1 MSATRDPLAGA
12 ADLSTRTGDP
22 GLHRLAAG
30 ALLISF
36 QGTTAPDWVL
46 RGLEDGLGG
55 VCLFGF
61 NVADGEQVAALS
73 ARLNEAGRPV
83 VSLDEEGG
91 DVTRLAY
98 HTGSVYPG
106 NAALG
111 AVDDVALTERVY
123 RAMAADLARCGVNF
137 DIGPVADVN
146 TADDNPI
153 IGTRS
158 FGSSPDLVARHTVA
172 AVRGLQSAG
181 IAACVK
187 HFPGHGATHQD
198 SHLEIPLVDAPL
210 DVLRERELVPFAAAI
225 EAGAKS
231 IMTAHVA
238 VPELTGDLPATLSA
252 QALTWLLRRELGYDG
267 VVLTDALDM
276 HAISGSVGLA
286 EGAVRALAAGADLLC
301 LGPLPTAEDVRGMV
315 DHIVDAVAEG
325 RLAAERLEE
334 AAARVE
340 RLRDWF
346 GVRHQAAG
354 NGPAGN
360 GEVTDGEAV
369 GLDAARRAVSL
380 TGSAGPLVDPFVV
393 EIDTPPTIAVGEVPW
408 GIAPWL
414 PEAGIVRVR
423 PSEADAGELLGRARE
438 RSLIVVVKDAHRHTD
453 SRELVSAL
461 LAGRPDAV
469 VVEMGLPIWRPGAGA
484 YIATY
489 GAARANA
496 RAAVELLSGG
506 PSVAGL

>member
-12 ADLSTRTGDP
+12 ADPSTRTGDP

-36 QGTTAPDWVL
+36 RGTTAPDWVL

-73 ARLNEAGRPV
+73 ARLHEAGRPV

-98 HTGSVYPG
+98 HTGSAYPG

-123 RAMAADLARCGVNF
+123 HAMAADLARCGVNL
-137 DIGPVADVN
+137 DMGPVADVN

-198 SHLEIPLVDAPL
+198 SHLEIPLVNASL
-210 DVLRERELVPFAAAI
+210 ELLRERELVPFLAAI

-231 IMTAHVA
+231 IMSAHVA
-238 VPELTGDLPATLSA
+238 VPDLTGTLPATLSWE
-252 QALTWLLRRELGYDG
+252 ALTRLLRRELGYDG
-267 VVLTDALDM
+267 VVITDALDM
-276 HAISGSVGLA
+276 HAISKSVGLA
-286 EGAVRALAAGADLLC
+286 EGAVMALAAGADLLC
-301 LGPLPTAEDVRGMV
+301 LGPLPTPEDVRGMV

-340 RLRDWF
+340 RLHDWF
-346 GVRHQAAG
+346 GATRA
-354 NGPAGN
+354 
-360 GEVTDGEAV
+360 EVAEGDVV

-408 GIAPWL
+408 GVAPWL
-414 PEAGIVRVR
+414 PQAEIVRVK
-423 PSEADAGELLGRARE
+423 PEEADAEALLGRVRD
-438 RSLIVVVKDAHRHTD
+438 RSLIVVVKDAHRHQG
-453 SRELVSAL
+453 SRELISEL
-461 LAGRPDAV
+461 LAAHPDAV

-496 RAAVELLSGG
+496 QAAVELLSRG
-506 PSVAGL
+506 PLAVR

>member
-12 ADLSTRTGDP
+12 AAPSTRTGDP
-22 GLHRLAAG
+22 GLNRLAAG
-30 ALLISF
+30 TLLISF
-36 QGTTAPDWVL
+36 RGTTAPDWVL

-55 VCLFGF
+55 VCLFGS
-61 NVADGEQVAALS
+61 NIAGDEQVAALI

-98 HTGSVYPG
+98 HTGSAYPG

-111 AVDDVALTERVY
+111 AVDDVDLTERVY
-123 RAMAADLARCGVNF
+123 HAMAADLARCGVNL
-137 DIGPVADVN
+137 DMGPVADVN

-158 FGSSPDLVARHTVA
+158 FGSSPGLVARHTVA

-198 SHLEIPLVDAPL
+198 SHLEIPLVDASVDL
-210 DVLRERELVPFAAAI
+210 LRERELVPFLAAI
-225 EAGAKS
+225 EAGVKS

-252 QALTWLLRRELGYDG
+252 QALTRLLRRELGYDG

-286 EGAVRALAAGADLLC
+286 EGAVLALSAGADMLC
-301 LGPLPTAEDVRGMV
+301 LGPLPTPEDVRRMV
-315 DHIVDAVAEG
+315 AHIVDAVAEG
-325 RLAAERLEE
+325 RLAGERLEE

-346 GVRHQAAG
+346 ETSRTKVAQDD
-354 NGPAGN
+354 
-360 GEVTDGEAV
+360 VI

-380 TGSAGPLVDPFVV
+380 TGSTGPLADPFVV

-408 GIAPWL
+408 GVAPWL
-414 PEAGIVRVR
+414 PQAEIVRVT
-423 PSEADAGELLGRARE
+423 PENADAGALLGRAAGD
-438 RSLIVVVKDAHRHTD
+438 RSLIVVVKDAHRHAG
-453 SRELVSAL
+453 SRDLISAL
-461 LAGRPDAV
+461 LAARPDAV
-469 VVEMGLPIWRPGAGA
+469 VMEMGLPIWRPGAGA

-496 RAAVELLSGG
+496 QAAVELLCGG
-506 PSVAGL
+506 PLAVR

>member
-1 MSATRDPLAGA
+1 MSATRDPLPGA

-61 NVADGEQVAALS
+61 NVADGEQVAALT

-123 RAMAADLARCGVNF
+123 HAMAADLARCGVNF

-158 FGSSPDLVARHTVA
+158 FGSTPDVVARHTVA

-187 HFPGHGATHQD
+187 HFPGHGATLQD

-210 DVLRERELVPFAAAI
+210 DVLRERELVPFVAAI

-252 QALTWLLRRELGYDG
+252 RALTWLLRRELGYDG

-346 GVRHQAAG
+346 DGTRPSPNGSSVNGEAA
-354 NGPAGN
+354 N
-360 GEVTDGEAV
+360 GEVV

-380 TGSAGPLVDPFVV
+380 TGSAGPLTDPFVV

-414 PEAGIVRVR
+414 PEAEIVRVK
-423 PSEADAGELLGRARE
+423 PSEADAGELLGRARK
-438 RSLIVVVKDAHRHTD
+438 RSLIVVVKDAHRHPD

-461 LAGRPDAV
+461 LAARPDAV
-469 VVEMGLPIWRPGAGA
+469 VMEMGLPIWRPGAGA

-496 RAAVELLSGG
+496 RAAVELLSGD
-506 PSVAGL
+506 PSTAGQ

>member
-1 MSATRDPLAGA
+1 MSATRDSLPGA
-12 ADLSTRTGDP
+12 ADLSTRTGLSTSTGDP

-36 QGTTAPDWVL
+36 RGTTAPDWVL

-61 NVADGEQVAALS
+61 NVASGEQVGALT
-73 ARLNEAGRPV
+73 ARLNEAARPV

-98 HTGSVYPG
+98 HTGSAYPG

-111 AVDDVALTERVY
+111 RVDDVGLTERVY
-123 RAMAADLARCGVNF
+123 HAMAADLARCGVNL
-137 DIGPVADVN
+137 DMGPVADVN

-158 FGSSPDLVARHTVA
+158 FGPSPDLVARHTVA

-198 SHLEIPLVDAPL
+198 SHLEIPLVDASL
-210 DVLRERELVPFAAAI
+210 DLLRERELVPFVAAI

-238 VPELTGDLPATLSA
+238 VPELTGDLPATLSRE
-252 QALTWLLRRELGYDG
+252 ALTRLLRRELGYDG
-267 VVLTDALDM
+267 VVVSDALDM
-276 HAISGSVGLA
+276 HAISESVGLA
-286 EGAVRALAAGADLLC
+286 EGAVLSLAAGADLLC
-301 LGPLPTAEDVRGMV
+301 LGPLPTPEDVRRMV
-315 DHIVDAVAEG
+315 AHIAAAVTEG
-325 RLAAERLEE
+325 RLAAGRLEE
-334 AAARVE
+334 AAGRVD

-346 GVRHQAAG
+346 ARPDASAG
-354 NGPAGN
+354 D
-360 GEVTDGEAV
+360 ESQVV

-380 TGSAGPLVDPFVV
+380 TGAAAPLVDPFVV
-393 EIDTPPTIAVGEVPW
+393 ELDTPPTIAVGEVPW
-408 GIAPWL
+408 GVGPWL
-414 PEAGIVRVR
+414 PQAEIVRVR
-423 PSEADAGELLGRARE
+423 PEDADADALLGRARD
-438 RSLIVVVKDAHRHTD
+438 RSLIVVVKDAHRHPR
-453 SRELVSAL
+453 SRDLVSAL
-461 LAGRPDAV
+461 LAARPDAV
-469 VVEMGLPIWRPGAGA
+469 VMEMGLPIWRPGAGA
-484 YIATY
+484 YLATY

-496 RAAVELLSGG
+496 QAAVELLSGG
-506 PSVAGL
+506 PLVAGL

>member
-12 ADLSTRTGDP
+12 ADPSTRTGDP

-36 QGTTAPDWVL
+36 RGTTAPDWVL

-73 ARLNEAGRPV
+73 ARLHEAGRPV

-98 HTGSVYPG
+98 HTGSAYPG

-123 RAMAADLARCGVNF
+123 HAMAADLVRCGVNL
-137 DIGPVADVN
+137 DMGPVADVN

-158 FGSSPDLVARHTVA
+158 FGSSPELVARHTVA

-198 SHLEIPLVDAPL
+198 SHLEIPLVDASL
-210 DVLRERELVPFAAAI
+210 DLLRERELVPFRAAI

-231 IMTAHVA
+231 IMSAHVA
-238 VPELTGDLPATLSA
+238 VPSLTGTLPATLSRET
-252 QALTWLLRRELGYDG
+252 LTRLLRRELGYDG
-267 VVLTDALDM
+267 VVITDALDM
-276 HAISGSVGLA
+276 HAISRSVGLA
-286 EGAVRALAAGADLLC
+286 EGAVMALAAGADLLC
-301 LGPLPTAEDVRGMV
+301 LGPLPTPEDVRGMV

-325 RLAAERLEE
+325 RLTAERLEE

-346 GVRHQAAG
+346 GATRA
-354 NGPAGN
+354 
-360 GEVTDGEAV
+360 EVAEGDV
-369 GLDAARRAVSL
+369 IGLDAARRAVSL

-408 GIAPWL
+408 GVAPWL
-414 PEAGIVRVR
+414 PQAEIVRVK
-423 PSEADAGELLGRARE
+423 PEEADAGALLGRARD
-438 RSLIVVVKDAHRHTD
+438 RSLIVVVKDAHRHPD
-453 SRELVSAL
+453 SRELISEL
-461 LAGRPDAV
+461 LAARPDAV

-496 RAAVELLSGG
+496 RAAVELLT
-506 PSVAGL
+506 A

>member
-73 ARLNEAGRPV
+73 TRLNEAGRPV

-98 HTGSVYPG
+98 HTGSAYPG

-123 RAMAADLARCGVNF
+123 RAMAADLARSGVNL
-137 DIGPVADVN
+137 DMGPVADVN

-158 FGSSPDLVARHTVA
+158 FGSSPGLVARHTVA

-181 IAACVK
+181 IASCVK

-210 DVLRERELVPFAAAI
+210 DLLRERELVPFLAAI

-238 VPELTGDLPATLSA
+238 VPELTGNLPATLSA
-252 QALTWLLRRELGYDG
+252 QALTGLLRRELGYDG

-301 LGPLPTAEDVRGMV
+301 LGPLPTPEDVRSMV

-346 GVRHQAAG
+346 
-354 NGPAGN
+354 
-360 GEVTDGEAV
+360 EASRTTV
-369 GLDAARRAVSL
+369 VEDDVIGLTAARRAVSL

-408 GIAPWL
+408 GVAPWL
-414 PEAGIVRVR
+414 SEAEIVRVR
-423 PSEADAGELLGRARE
+423 PAEADAAALLGRARE
-438 RSLIVVVKDAHRHTD
+438 RSLIVVVKDAHRHPG
-453 SRELVSAL
+453 SRALISEL
-461 LAGRPDAV
+461 LAARQDAV
-469 VVEMGLPIWRPGAGA
+469 VMEMGLPIWRPEAGA

-489 GAARANA
+489 GAARANTQ
-496 RAAVELLSGG
+496 AAVELLSD
-506 PSVAGL
+506 PVAGL

>member
-36 QGTTAPDWVL
+36 RGTTAPEWVM

-55 VCLFGF
+55 VCLFGS
-61 NVADGEQVAALS
+61 NVAGGEQVAALV
-73 ARLNEAGRPV
+73 ARLNQAGRPI

-98 HTGSVYPG
+98 HTGSAYPG

-111 AVDDVALTERVY
+111 AVDDVHLTERVY
-123 RAMAADLARCGVNF
+123 RAMAADLVRCGVNL
-137 DIGPVADVN
+137 DMGPVADVN

-158 FGSSPDLVARHTVA
+158 FGSSPGLVARHTVA

-198 SHLEIPLVDAPL
+198 SHLEIPIVDASL
-210 DVLRERELVPFAAAI
+210 DLLRERELVPFRAAI

-238 VPELTGDLPATLSA
+238 VPALTGDRPATLSGE
-252 QALTWLLRRELGYDG
+252 ALTRLLRRELGYDG

-276 HAISGSVGLA
+276 HAISRSVGLA
-286 EGAVRALAAGADLLC
+286 EGAVLALAAGADMLC
-301 LGPLPTAEDVRGMV
+301 LGPLPTPEDVRHMV
-315 DHIVDAVAEG
+315 AHIADAVAEG

-346 GVRHQAAG
+346 ETARTQVAEDDVA
-354 NGPAGN
+354 
-360 GEVTDGEAV
+360 

-393 EIDTPPTIAVGEVPW
+393 EVDTPPTIAVGEVPW
-408 GIAPWL
+408 GVAPWL
-414 PEAGIVRVR
+414 PQAEIVRVT
-423 PSEADAGELLGRARE
+423 PEEADVVALLGRARD
-438 RSLIVVVKDAHRHTD
+438 RSLIVIVKDAHRHPV
-453 SRELVSAL
+453 SRDLVSAL
-461 LAGRPDAV
+461 LGARPDAV
-469 VVEMGLPIWRPGAGA
+469 VMEMGLPIWRPGAGA

-489 GAARANA
+489 GAARANTQ
-496 RAAVELLSGG
+496 AAVELLSGG
-506 PSVAGL
+506 PSAVR

>member
-61 NVADGEQVAALS
+61 NVAGGEQVAALS

-98 HTGSVYPG
+98 HTGSAYPG

-123 RAMAADLARCGVNF
+123 HAMAADLARCGVNL
-137 DIGPVADVN
+137 DMGPVADVN

-158 FGSSPDLVARHTVA
+158 FGSSPGLVARHTVA

-198 SHLEIPLVDAPL
+198 SHLEIPLVDASL
-210 DVLRERELVPFAAAI
+210 DLLRERELVPFLAAI
-225 EAGAKS
+225 EAGVKS

-252 QALTWLLRRELGYDG
+252 QALTRLLRRELGYDG

-276 HAISGSVGLA
+276 HAISKNVGLA

-301 LGPLPTAEDVRGMV
+301 LGPLPTSEDVRSMV

-325 RLAAERLEE
+325 RLTAERLEE

-346 GVRHQAAG
+346 AG
-354 NGPAGN
+354 AHLPSGSGPAGEAAE
-360 GEVTDGEAV
+360 GDAV
-369 GLDAARRAVSL
+369 GLHAARRAVSL

-408 GIAPWL
+408 GVAPWL
-414 PEAGIVRVR
+414 PEAEIVRVT
-423 PSEADAGELLGRARE
+423 PAEADAGALLGRARE
-438 RSLIVVVKDAHRHTD
+438 RSLIVVVKDAHRHPE
-453 SRELVSAL
+453 SRALISEL
-461 LAGRPDAV
+461 LAARPDAV
-469 VVEMGLPIWRPGAGA
+469 VMEMGLPIWRPVAGA

-496 RAAVELLSGG
+496 RAAVELLSDG

>member
-1 MSATRDPLAGA
+1 MSATRDPLPGA
-12 ADLSTRTGDP
+12 AEPSPRTGDP

-73 ARLNEAGRPV
+73 ARLNEAGRPII
-83 VSLDEEGG
+83 SLDEEGG

-98 HTGSVYPG
+98 HTGSAYPG

-123 RAMAADLARCGVNF
+123 HAMAADLARCGVNL
-137 DIGPVADVN
+137 DMGPVADVN

-198 SHLEIPLVDAPL
+198 SHLEIPLVDASL
-210 DVLRERELVPFAAAI
+210 DLLRERELVPFLAAI

-231 IMTAHVA
+231 IMSAHVA
-238 VPELTGDLPATLSA
+238 VPDLTGTLPATLSWET
-252 QALTWLLRRELGYDG
+252 LTRLLRRELGYDG
-267 VVLTDALDM
+267 VVITDALDM
-276 HAISGSVGLA
+276 HAISRSVGLA
-286 EGAVRALAAGADLLC
+286 EGAVMALAAGADMLC
-301 LGPLPTAEDVRGMV
+301 LGPLPTPDDIRSIV
-315 DHIVDAVAEG
+315 DHMVDAVAEG
-325 RLAAERLEE
+325 RLTAERLEE
-334 AAARVE
+334 AATRVE

-346 GVRHQAAG
+346 AG
-354 NGPAGN
+354 EHGSAGKN
-360 GEVTDGEAV
+360 SEVTEGDVV

-380 TGSAGPLVDPFVV
+380 TGSAGPLADPFVV

-414 PEAGIVRVR
+414 PQAEIVRVR
-423 PSEADAGELLGRARE
+423 PEKADAGALLGRARD
-438 RSLIVVVKDAHRHTD
+438 RSLIVVVKDAHRHQS
-453 SRELVSAL
+453 SRDLISELLTA
-461 LAGRPDAV
+461 RPDAV
-469 VVEMGLPIWRPGAGA
+469 VVEMGLPIWRPGARA

-506 PSVAGL
+506 PLAVR

>member
-61 NVADGEQVAALS
+61 NVAGGEQVAALS

-98 HTGSVYPG
+98 HTGSAYPG

-123 RAMAADLARCGVNF
+123 HAMAADLARCGVNL
-137 DIGPVADVN
+137 DMGPVADVN

-198 SHLEIPLVDAPL
+198 SHLEIPLVDASL
-210 DVLRERELVPFAAAI
+210 DLLRERELVPFLAAI

-238 VPELTGDLPATLSA
+238 VPELTGNLPATLSA
-252 QALTWLLRRELGYDG
+252 QALTGLLRRELGYDG

-301 LGPLPTAEDVRGMV
+301 LGPLPTPDDVRGMV

-346 GVRHQAAG
+346 
-354 NGPAGN
+354 
-360 GEVTDGEAV
+360 EASRTTV
-369 GLDAARRAVSL
+369 VEDDVIGLAAARRAVSL

-408 GIAPWL
+408 GVAPWL
-414 PEAGIVRVR
+414 PEAEIVRVT
-423 PSEADAGELLGRARE
+423 PAEADAGALIGRAGQ
-438 RSLIVVVKDAHRHTD
+438 RSLIVVVKDAHRHQD
-453 SRELVSAL
+453 SRELISEL
-461 LAGRPDAV
+461 LAARPDAV
-469 VVEMGLPIWRPGAGA
+469 VMEMGLPIWRPGAGA

-496 RAAVELLSGG
+496 QAAVELLSDG